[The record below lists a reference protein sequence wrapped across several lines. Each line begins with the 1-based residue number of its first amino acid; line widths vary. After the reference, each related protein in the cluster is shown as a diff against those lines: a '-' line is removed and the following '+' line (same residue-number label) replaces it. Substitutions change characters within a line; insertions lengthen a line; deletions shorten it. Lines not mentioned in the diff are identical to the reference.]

1 MLVCMRQFNTAEGCG
16 QQQQK
21 IVHVINIVCVC
32 VCVGG
37 VFCFVLFFRKVK
49 YAYEINKKDNNS
61 SFVIKMSPFPCDF
74 GLQVS
79 TDLCRNAE
87 LRTHDIKYFN
97 VDSTSIVFC
106 NLYSDFSPKLNIKP
120 KCFLH

>member
-1 MLVCMRQFNTAEGCG
+1 MSLNMLACMRQFNSAERCG

-21 IVHVINIVCVC
+21 TILVINIVCV
-32 VCVGG
+32 G
-37 VFCFVLFFRKVK
+37 VFCFVFRKVK

-87 LRTHDIKYFN
+87 LRTYDIKYFN
-97 VDSTSIVFC
+97 VDPTSIVFC
-106 NLYSDFSPKLNIKP
+106 NSYETP
-120 KCFLH
+120 